1 MPHQF
6 LFAGDA
12 VGASFVLP
20 ELPVAPPDTSTR
32 MRIVAMPVTPCAERS
47 DILWRHDFNDPDH
60 GTNLT
65 CARCADGYLME
76 FPGVATIL
84 ATPDQQ
90 VHVSAWPGASAES
103 VNHVLLDQALPR
115 LLAQQAVLM
124 LHGALVRLRSG
135 RCVLIL
141 GESGRGK
148 STFAAACKATGA
160 LLRTDDGARVE
171 VDDDGVYAWPT
182 YPSLRLLPDSLD
194 TLFAEAHD
202 SRPMA
207 DYSAKRRI
215 DIVDADPAAP
225 ERLDAVVV
233 LGAPADAFGTRRLH
247 GNEACMALTR
257 HGFQLDLSDLGNVSQ
272 LFAKTASLSNRIPV
286 LELAYPRR
294 YELLPAVIGYLED
307 ALSPR
312 PAGCC

>member
-12 VGASFVLP
+12 VGAGFVLP
-20 ELPVAPPDTSTR
+20 ELPIAPPGACAR
-32 MRIVAMPVTPCAERS
+32 MRIVAMPVTQCVQRT
-47 DILWRHDFNDPDH
+47 DIIWRHDFTDPDH
-60 GTNLT
+60 GTQLT
-65 CARCADGYLME
+65 CARCGEGYLME

-84 ATPDQQ
+84 ATPDNH
-90 VHVSAWPGASAES
+90 VHVSAWPGACEDA
-103 VNHVLLDQALPR
+103 VRHVLLDQALPR

-124 LHGALVRLRSG
+124 LHGALVRLQSG
-135 RCVLIL
+135 KCVLIL

-148 STFAAACKATGA
+148 STFAGACHATGA
-160 LLRTDDGARVE
+160 TLRTDDGARVE
-171 VDDDGVYAWPT
+171 VRDDGVYAWPT
-182 YPSLRLLPDSLD
+182 YPSLRLLPDSLG
-194 TLFAEAHD
+194 TLFAQVHD
-202 SRPMA
+202 SGRPMA
-207 DYSAKRRI
+207 GYSAKRRL
-215 DIVDADPAAP
+215 DLSDTDPAAP

-233 LGAPADAFGTRRLH
+233 LGAPAEAFGTRHLQ

-294 YELLPAVIGYLED
+294 FELLPAVIGYLEA
-307 ALSPR
+307 AL
-312 PAGCC
+312 